1 MHYPWIYTI
10 LPPIHPALHIQNR
23 IPKTLSLHYSPH
35 RYPLLRP
42 DSSIILTQ
50 LTSCMS
56 PLGTT
61 ISSHMISPNLLG
73 LAFIQDGP
81 LLACYFPLV
90 LHQFKSL
97 LHLWCANQ
105 FQLSPYTL
113 HWPFSWKWSIRLIH
127 NISCINYFNFIYH
140 LLCILTVSVMQI
152 LSFK

>member
-1 MHYPWIYTI
+1 MATNYSFLTSHCPPPAPDPYHFTPWIQLQVLMHYPWIYTI

-23 IPKTLSLHYSPH
+23 IPKTLPLHYSPLQ
-35 RYPLLRP
+35 YPLLRP
-42 DSSIILTQ
+42 DSSTILTQ
-50 LTSCMS
+50 LTCCMS

-105 FQLSPYTL
+105 FQLSPYSPLTIQL
-113 HWPFSWKWSIRLIH
+113 EM
-127 NISCINYFNFIYH
+127 IN
-140 LLCILTVSVMQI
+140 
-152 LSFK
+152 